1 MSVVLFQV
9 WGQTAL
15 MKAALNGHLEICQLL
30 IDRGCKIDITGRD
43 GYTALHWAVRE
54 GYLQTTRCLV
64 EQRGAS
70 PLITT
75 HEGETPYDIAARWKE
90 RQYKEVMEYL
100 QTVMSEKSPGVTAGQ
115 GIEDPIHTQTKSAML
130 NRLLGS
136 GTYVSYDMRCMV
148 TGQFA
153 VGKSSLVKL
162 LAGDVVPEGRHP
174 TDGISLLEGRCGLD
188 VETRSW
194 IYIDPETYDAL
205 DVVYNKVLMTSVEED
220 ERKEEKTPKKPH
232 LPDSNLVRS
241 DGKVMT
247 AGLSQQPLAAKPL
260 SPQISDSVSK
270 RKPEVKTHMK
280 SKMTK
285 EEIRKRMEKVLKR
298 GDYKMKVGR
307 LIFWDFG
314 GQYVYYTTHQTF
326 MTFRA
331 LFLVVF
337 DGSKGLHE
345 VVPDV
350 LCFPG
355 QHMTPT
361 PAVFLQHWVNSILT
375 YCKMVYVGIPKILF
389 VATHKDKIPMDDVE
403 SRREELYNGVEELFK
418 DHEGRNHLVLTQR
431 IFVNARDNTD
441 TEIEVLK
448 KAITELTFEH
458 PCWGEKMP
466 NACVPLE
473 LEIAE
478 LVAEG
483 KQILSL
489 KDVEELNAISNVS
502 VLSPDQLKDFL
513 NFHHSLGKIVYFDT
527 PHLKDFVII
536 NPLLM
541 VEVMRSFVT
550 DKVFWPEEMR
560 IQETF
565 KRMSTCGTIRREDLY
580 LIWKQKDFCAI
591 LPYKEFIFNILIY
604 LDILA
609 EQRRYDTT
617 TGSRLPV
624 ENFFVPCMVTERNTT
639 CFMDK
644 ECTPER
650 AICLAFLFKGTIIPP
665 ALPNRLI
672 SACLSMWT
680 VKQYEGRQLLFS
692 GFIGLSFDKSHD
704 IVVCV
709 EGNKILLYIVHRTS
723 SRLIVPDIATGV
735 KECLVTTMKRISD
748 FYHSTIHAKSSE
760 KSPFHVEYSCS
771 EMQCFISEKEAL
783 LEKGWV
789 CEKHNYKDR
798 NWLVWNQDKKQ
809 EQCEPNCPGLS
820 EDALNQIPS
829 DVELLR
835 FSTNFEL
842 NHIDELVIQLNLSK
856 KWTAIKYNNLNN
868 IEAATFLVLS
878 KWKERKKKF
887 KDLEEALVRMKIS
900 THDLCQVRRAR
911 TADTDIQATY
921 MDCIPTDEIL
931 DKLAPQ
937 IGHVFFQLGVALG
950 LSIPTL
956 ENIQSNISRD
966 LAAQNRE
973 VLFTWKE
980 EKTVKPSLMVLM
992 QALSDIGR
1000 GGLCLEE
1007 IMKNID
1013 INTLIASQAVET
1025 AAKKTTKEKT
1035 ILSRFDG
1042 SKEPG
1047 TQRNL
1052 KPPVDSLKPVA
1063 SQVLLPVANEL
1074 QSHPHTT
1081 IQVENESKTR
1091 FHAQLPQQSFDK
1103 NLDKIKN
1110 MLKAPVDL
1118 HNKEEYATLLLW
1130 DFAGDEE
1137 FYHTHQ
1143 TFLSPDSIYLV
1154 VTKLDEADEPK
1165 ALVSIVIHYY
1175 HSMSLGKNQAG
1186 VKTVQLLLA
1195 AKKPGGNKD
1204 QQEQPPKRDKRT
1216 HSDVSEE
1223 SRRSD
1228 REDNSFYNHNVNVK
1242 LTQEQSDLCEG
1253 NLTFDEC
1260 ALALKPMTNG

>member
-1 MSVVLFQV
+1 MSFYLENCNESIDEY
-9 WGQTAL
+9 GQTAL
-15 MKAALNGHLEICQLL
+15 MFAARGGHLEICSLLIDTGCKIDITETVNGLTALMWAVDGGHLEVCRLLIDTGCKINTTTEDGWTALMWAADGGHLEICRLL
-30 IDRGCKIDITGRD
+30 IDRGCKIDITSNR

-64 EQRGAS
+64 EQGGAS

-232 LPDSNLVRS
+232 SPDTNPVRS
-241 DGKVMT
+241 DDKVMT
-247 AGLSQQPLAAKPL
+247 AGPSKQPLAATSV

-270 RKPEVKTHMK
+270 RIPEVKTHMK

-285 EEIRKRMEKVLKR
+285 EEIRKRMEKVLKS

-345 VVPDV
+345 LVPDV

-375 YCKMVYVGIPKILF
+375 YCKVVYVGIPKILF
-389 VATHKDKIPMDDVE
+389 VATHKDKIPVEDVE

-431 IFVNARDNTD
+431 IFVNARNNTD

-489 KDVEELNAISNVS
+489 EEVEELNAISKVS

-513 NFHHSLGKIVYFDT
+513 NFHHSLGKIVYFET
-527 PHLKDFVII
+527 PQLKDFVII

-550 DKVFWPEEMR
+550 DKVFWPEEKR
-560 IQETF
+560 IHDTF
-565 KRMSTCGTIRREDLY
+565 KRMSKCGTIRREDLY
-580 LIWKQKDFCAI
+580 LIWEQKDFRAI
-591 LPYKEFIFNILIY
+591 LPYKEFIFNSLIY

-624 ENFFVPCMVTERNTT
+624 KNFFVPCMVTEKNTT

-692 GFIGLSFDKSHD
+692 GFIGLSFDRSHD

-709 EGNKILLYIVHRTS
+709 EGNKILLYIIHRTS
-723 SRLIVPDIATGV
+723 SGLIVPDIATGV
-735 KECLVTTMKRISD
+735 KECLVITMERISD
-748 FYHSTIHAKSSE
+748 FYQSTVHAKRSHP
-760 KSPFHVEYSCS
+760 SPFNIEYSCFK
-771 EMQCFISEKEAL
+771 MQCFISEEEAL
-783 LEKGWV
+783 QTKKWV
-789 CEKHNYKDR
+789 CDKHKHIHTAG
-798 NWLVWNQDKKQ
+798 NWFVWNQDQKK
-809 EQCEPNCPGLS
+809 EQCEDHCQGLS
-820 EDALNQIPS
+820 DDALSQIPS
-829 DVELLR
+829 DNELLR
-835 FSTNFEL
+835 FSI
-842 NHIDELVIQLNLSK
+842 HCASSK
-856 KWTAIKYNNLNN
+856 MHSFVTYLGMLQKWEDITYNYPDN
-868 IEAATFLVLS
+868 IEVSKFLVLS
-878 KWKERKKKF
+878 KWKELNVKGSF
-887 KDLEEALVRMKIS
+887 KILAEALMEMEIS
-900 THDLCQVRRAR
+900 PHLLCQVRRVKKAEIDIP
-911 TADTDIQATY
+911 ADYFDF
-921 MDCIPTDEIL
+921 IPTDEIL

-937 IGHVFFQLGVALG
+937 IGQVFFQLGAEFG
-950 LSIPTL
+950 LSISIL
-956 ENIQSNISRD
+956 ENIKTKNPRD

-973 VLFTWKE
+973 VLFTWRE
-980 EKTVKPSLMVLM
+980 DRSVKPTIRVLI
-992 QALSDIGR
+992 QALVNIGKGARCLKEVLENVDQSTLKASEVMENVDLSTLKASEEMVHKSKGAIPKLRTIKHFAATIKSDKQTPR
-1000 GGLCLEE
+1000 
-1007 IMKNID
+1007 
-1013 INTLIASQAVET
+1013 
-1025 AAKKTTKEKT
+1025 
-1035 ILSRFDG
+1035 
-1042 SKEPG
+1042 
-1047 TQRNL
+1047 QRNL
-1052 KPPVDSLKPVA
+1052 KRPSRIPVA
-1063 SQVLLPVANEL
+1063 VKQVV
-1074 QSHPHTT
+1074 ST
-1081 IQVENESKTR
+1081 
-1091 FHAQLPQQSFDK
+1091 AQITPR
-1103 NLDKIKN
+1103 
-1110 MLKAPVDL
+1110 PTDL
-1118 HNKEEYATLLLW
+1118 
-1130 DFAGDEE
+1130 
-1137 FYHTHQ
+1137 
-1143 TFLSPDSIYLV
+1143 
-1154 VTKLDEADEPK
+1154 
-1165 ALVSIVIHYY
+1165 
-1175 HSMSLGKNQAG
+1175 
-1186 VKTVQLLLA
+1186 
-1195 AKKPGGNKD
+1195 
-1204 QQEQPPKRDKRT
+1204 PPKGK
-1216 HSDVSEE
+1216 
-1223 SRRSD
+1223 RSD
-1228 REDNSFYNHNVNVK
+1228 KS
-1242 LTQEQSDLCEG
+1242 
-1253 NLTFDEC
+1253 
-1260 ALALKPMTNG
+1260 

>member
-1 MSVVLFQV
+1 MTQRYEDTCKVSQMITKEISEDIPLYSQDMFERSSSNLSESQVDELKQVPVRHKVHFQKQKDDL
-9 WGQTAL
+9 GRATAIRHKINTRRCIK
-15 MKAALNGHLEICQLL
+15 MAKTNDDIEDQITEDETQWIQQKTTKEIIQHKKSDEILEKVI
-30 IDRGCKIDITGRD
+30 IT
-43 GYTALHWAVRE
+43 
-54 GYLQTTRCLV
+54 
-64 EQRGAS
+64 
-70 PLITT
+70 
-75 HEGETPYDIAARWKE
+75 
-90 RQYKEVMEYL
+90 
-100 QTVMSEKSPGVTAGQ
+100 
-115 GIEDPIHTQTKSAML
+115 DPIHTQKKSAML

-194 IYIDPETYDAL
+194 IHIDPETYDAL

-247 AGLSQQPLAAKPL
+247 AGPSQQPLAAKPL

-270 RKPEVKTHMK
+270 RIPEVKTHMK

-285 EEIRKRMEKVLKR
+285 EEIRKRMEKVLKS
-298 GDYKMKVGR
+298 GNYKMKVGR

-345 VVPDV
+345 LVPDV

-375 YCKMVYVGIPKILF
+375 YCKVVYVGIPKILF
-389 VATHKDKIPMDDVE
+389 VATHKDKIPVDDVE

-448 KAITELTFEH
+448 KAITDLTFEH

-489 KDVEELNAISNVS
+489 EDVEELNAISKVS

-513 NFHHSLGKIVYFDT
+513 NFHHSLGKIVYFET
-527 PHLKDFVII
+527 PQLKDFVII

-550 DKVFWPEEMR
+550 DKVFWPEEKK
-560 IQETF
+560 IHETF
-565 KRMSTCGTIRREDLY
+565 KRMSKYGTIRREDLF
-580 LIWKQKDFCAI
+580 LIWEQKDFSAI
-591 LPYKEFIFNILIY
+591 LPYKEFIFNSLIY

-609 EQRRYDTT
+609 EQRRYDTS

-639 CFMDK
+639 SFMDK

-709 EGNKILLYIVHRTS
+709 EGNKILLYIIHRTS
-723 SRLIVPDIATGV
+723 SGLIVPDIATGV
-735 KECLVTTMKRISD
+735 KECLVITMERISD
-748 FYHSTIHAKSSE
+748 FYQSTIHAKRSQQ
-760 KSPFHVEYSCS
+760 SPFHIEYSCS
-771 EMQCFISEKEAL
+771 KMQCFISEEKAL
-783 LEKGWV
+783 KTKQWV
-789 CEKHNYKDR
+789 CDKHKHIHTAG
-798 NWLVWNQDKKQ
+798 NWFVWNQDQKK
-809 EQCEPNCPGLS
+809 EQCEDHCQGLS
-820 EDALNQIPS
+820 DDALSQIPS
-829 DVELLR
+829 DNELLR
-835 FSTNFEL
+835 
-842 NHIDELVIQLNLSK
+842 LSIHCASSK
-856 KWTAIKYNNLNN
+856 MHSFVTYLGMLQKWEDITYNYPDN
-868 IEAATFLVLS
+868 IEVSKFLVLS
-878 KWKERKKKF
+878 KWKEQNVKGSF
-887 KDLEEALVRMKIS
+887 KVLAEALNQMEIS
-900 THDLCQVRRAR
+900 SHLLCQVR
-911 TADTDIQATY
+911 
-921 MDCIPTDEIL
+921 L
-931 DKLAPQ
+931 
-937 IGHVFFQLGVALG
+937 
-950 LSIPTL
+950 
-956 ENIQSNISRD
+956 
-966 LAAQNRE
+966 
-973 VLFTWKE
+973 
-980 EKTVKPSLMVLM
+980 
-992 QALSDIGR
+992 
-1000 GGLCLEE
+1000 
-1007 IMKNID
+1007 
-1013 INTLIASQAVET
+1013 
-1025 AAKKTTKEKT
+1025 
-1035 ILSRFDG
+1035 
-1042 SKEPG
+1042 
-1047 TQRNL
+1047 
-1052 KPPVDSLKPVA
+1052 
-1063 SQVLLPVANEL
+1063 
-1074 QSHPHTT
+1074 
-1081 IQVENESKTR
+1081 
-1091 FHAQLPQQSFDK
+1091 
-1103 NLDKIKN
+1103 
-1110 MLKAPVDL
+1110 
-1118 HNKEEYATLLLW
+1118 
-1130 DFAGDEE
+1130 
-1137 FYHTHQ
+1137 
-1143 TFLSPDSIYLV
+1143 
-1154 VTKLDEADEPK
+1154 
-1165 ALVSIVIHYY
+1165 
-1175 HSMSLGKNQAG
+1175 
-1186 VKTVQLLLA
+1186 
-1195 AKKPGGNKD
+1195 
-1204 QQEQPPKRDKRT
+1204 
-1216 HSDVSEE
+1216 
-1223 SRRSD
+1223 
-1228 REDNSFYNHNVNVK
+1228 
-1242 LTQEQSDLCEG
+1242 
-1253 NLTFDEC
+1253 
-1260 ALALKPMTNG
+1260 

>member
-1 MSVVLFQV
+1 MLV
-9 WGQTAL
+9 A
-15 MKAALNGHLEICQLL
+15 MRGHLEICRLL
-30 IDRGCKIDITGRD
+30 IDTGCKIDITENNGE
-43 GYTALHWAVRE
+43 TALHWAANM
-54 GYLQTTRCLV
+54 GQLQITRCLV
-64 EQRGAS
+64 EQGGAS
-70 PLITT
+70 PLVTT
-75 HEGETPYDIAARWKE
+75 HQGKTPYDLAATSKWG
-90 RQYKEVMEYL
+90 QYEEVMEYL
-100 QTVMSEKSPGVTAGQ
+100 QTVMSEKSSGVTAGQ
-115 GIEDPIHTQTKSAML
+115 GIEDPIHTQTKSTML

-194 IYIDPETYDAL
+194 IHIDPETYDAL
-205 DVVYNKVLMTSVEED
+205 DVVYNKVLMTSIEED
-220 ERKEEKTPKKPH
+220 EGKEEKTPKKPH

-247 AGLSQQPLAAKPL
+247 AGPSQQPLAAKPL

-270 RKPEVKTHMK
+270 RIPELKTHMK

-285 EEIRKRMEKVLKR
+285 EEIKKRMEKVLKS
-298 GDYKMKVGR
+298 GNYKMKVGR

-375 YCKMVYVGIPKILF
+375 YCKVVYVGIPKILF
-389 VATHKDKIPMDDVE
+389 VATHKDKIPVEDVE

-489 KDVEELNAISNVS
+489 EDVEELNAISKVS

-513 NFHHSLGKIVYFDT
+513 NFHHSLGKIVYFET
-527 PHLKDFVII
+527 PQLKDFVII

-550 DKVFWPEEMR
+550 DKVFWPEEKK
-560 IQETF
+560 IHETF
-565 KRMSTCGTIRREDLY
+565 KRMSEYGTIRREDLF
-580 LIWKQKDFCAI
+580 LIWEQKDFSAI
-591 LPYKEFIFNILIY
+591 LPYKEFIFNSLIY

-609 EQRRYDTT
+609 EQRRYDTS

-639 CFMDK
+639 NFMDK

-680 VKQYEGRQLLFS
+680 VKQYEERQLLFS

-709 EGNKILLYIVHRTS
+709 EGNKILLYIIHRTS
-723 SRLIVPDIATGV
+723 SGLIVPDIATGV
-735 KECLVTTMKRISD
+735 KECLVVTMERISD
-748 FYHSTIHAKSSE
+748 FYHSTVHAKRSQQ
-760 KSPFHVEYSCS
+760 SPFHIEYSCS
-771 EMQCFISEKEAL
+771 NLKCFINAEEA
-783 LEKGWV
+783 KQTNGWI
-789 CEKHNYKDR
+789 CDKHNQTHKR
-798 NWLVWNQDKKQ
+798 RHWRVWNQDQTK
-809 EQCEPNCPGLS
+809 EQCEEECQGLS
-820 EDALNQIPS
+820 DDALSKTPS
-829 DVELLR
+829 DIELLR
-835 FSTNFEL
+835 FS
-842 NHIDELVIQLNLSK
+842 NHCESNKMHELVTHLGMLRIWKDVEYNHPKDIQVAK
-856 KWTAIKYNNLNN
+856 
-868 IEAATFLVLS
+868 FLLLS
-878 KWKERKKKF
+878 KWKEIKAKSNF
-887 KDLEEALVRMKIS
+887 KTLSEALINMGIS
-900 THDLCQVRRAR
+900 THVLCQVRRIIKAE
-911 TADTDIQATY
+911 TDIPADY
-921 MDCIPTDEIL
+921 LDFIPTDEIL
-931 DKLAPQ
+931 DKLAPL
-937 IGHVFFQLGVALG
+937 IGQVFFQLGTEIG

-956 ENIQSNISRD
+956 ENIQSNNLSD
-966 LAAQNRE
+966 LAEQNRV
-973 VLFTWKE
+973 VLFKWRE
-980 EKTVKPSLMVLM
+980 DQLIKPTIRVLM
-992 QALSDIGR
+992 QALVNIGR
-1000 GGLCLEE
+1000 GARCLEE
-1007 IMKNID
+1007 VLKNID
-1013 INTLIASQAVET
+1013 LHTLIVS
-1025 AAKKTTKEKT
+1025 
-1035 ILSRFDG
+1035 
-1042 SKEPG
+1042 
-1047 TQRNL
+1047 
-1052 KPPVDSLKPVA
+1052 
-1063 SQVLLPVANEL
+1063 
-1074 QSHPHTT
+1074 
-1081 IQVENESKTR
+1081 
-1091 FHAQLPQQSFDK
+1091 QQSRSK
-1103 NLDKIKN
+1103 RTIPKKPKIKSEQKTQN
-1110 MLKAPVDL
+1110 QGKSQIDID
-1118 HNKEEYATLLLW
+1118 TLTVSQQSTKK
-1130 DFAGDEE
+1130 GS
-1137 FYHTHQ
+1137 
-1143 TFLSPDSIYLV
+1143 FLR
-1154 VTKLDEADEPK
+1154 EPK
-1165 ALVSIVIHYY
+1165 IRSEQKPRSQQSNVR
-1175 HSMSLGKNQAG
+1175 K
-1186 VKTVQLLLA
+1186 LA
-1195 AKKPGGNKD
+1195 ALF
-1204 QQEQPPKRDKRT
+1204 ER
-1216 HSDVSEE
+1216 
-1223 SRRSD
+1223 
-1228 REDNSFYNHNVNVK
+1228 
-1242 LTQEQSDLCEG
+1242 
-1253 NLTFDEC
+1253 
-1260 ALALKPMTNG
+1260 

>member
-1 MSVVLFQV
+1 KGGFNLRSWNSNSNRLRELADTENVLDSSNEV
-9 WGQTAL
+9 NILGMRWNVADD
-15 MKAALNGHLEICQLL
+15 KLL
-30 IDRGCKIDITGRD
+30 FAEVDIDSTMGK
-43 GYTALHWAVRE
+43 
-54 GYLQTTRCLV
+54 
-64 EQRGAS
+64 
-70 PLITT
+70 
-75 HEGETPYDIAARWKE
+75 TPYDLAAEHKLG
-90 RQYKEVMEYL
+90 QYEDVMKYL
-100 QTVMSEKSPGVTAGQ
+100 QTVISEKSLGVTAGQ
-115 GIEDPIHTQTKSAML
+115 GIEDPIHTQTKSTML

-220 ERKEEKTPKKPH
+220 ERKEEKHQRNHIYQIHP
-232 LPDSNLVRS
+232 LLE
-241 DGKVMT
+241 VM
-247 AGLSQQPLAAKPL
+247 PLAAKAL

-270 RKPEVKTHMK
+270 RIPELKTNMK

-285 EEIRKRMEKVLKR
+285 EEIRKRMEKVLKS
-298 GDYKMKVGR
+298 GNYKMKVGR

-375 YCKMVYVGIPKILF
+375 YCKVVYVGIPKILF
-389 VATHKDKIPMDDVE
+389 VATHKDKIPVDDVE

-418 DHEGRNHLVLTQR
+418 DHEGRNHLVLTHR
-431 IFVNARDNTD
+431 IFVDARDNTD
-441 TEIEVLK
+441 TEIEILK

-489 KDVEELNAISNVS
+489 KDVEELNAISKVS

-527 PHLKDFVII
+527 PQLKDFVII

-565 KRMSTCGTIRREDLY
+565 KRMSTYGTIRREDLY
-580 LIWKQKDFCAI
+580 LIWEQTDFSAI

-624 ENFFVPCMVTERNTT
+624 KNFFVPCMVTERNTT

-650 AICLAFLFKGTIIPP
+650 AICLAFLFKGTVIPP

-709 EGNKILLYIVHRTS
+709 EGNKILLYIIHRTS
-723 SRLIVPDIATGV
+723 SGLIVSDIATGV
-735 KECLVTTMKRISD
+735 KECLVVTMERISD
-748 FYHSTIHAKSSE
+748 FYQSTIHAKHSQQ
-760 KSPFHVEYSCS
+760 SPFHIEYTCS
-771 EMQCFISEKEAL
+771 SLKCFISEEEA
-783 LEKGWV
+783 KQTNGWI
-789 CEKHNYKDR
+789 CDKHNQIQKAGHWR
-798 NWLVWNQDKKQ
+798 VWNQDQTK
-809 EQCEPNCPGLS
+809 EQCEEDCQGLND
-820 EDALNQIPS
+820 DALSKTPS
-829 DVELLR
+829 DIELLR
-835 FSTNFEL
+835 FSNHCKL
-842 NHIDELVIQLNLSK
+842 NQMHELVTHLGMLR
-856 KWTAIKYNNLNN
+856 KWEN
-868 IEAATFLVLS
+868 IEYNHRMNIEVAKFLILS
-878 KWKERKKKF
+878 KWKEMKVKCNF
-887 KDLEEALVRMKIS
+887 KTLSEALINMDTS
-900 THDLCQVRRAR
+900 THVLCQVRRVMKVE
-911 TADTDIQATY
+911 TDISADY
-921 MDCIPTDEIL
+921 LDFIPTDEIL
-931 DKLAPQ
+931 DTLAPL
-937 IGHVFFQLGVALG
+937 IGQVFFQLGTEIG

-956 ENIQSNISRD
+956 ENIQSNNPSD
-966 LAAQNRE
+966 LAEQNRV
-973 VLFTWKE
+973 VLFKWRE
-980 EKTVKPSLMVLM
+980 DQLVKPTIRVLI
-992 QALSDIGR
+992 QALYNIGR
-1000 GGLCLEE
+1000 GVRCLEE
-1007 IMKNID
+1007 VLKNID
-1013 INTLIASQAVET
+1013 LNTLIVS
-1025 AAKKTTKEKT
+1025 
-1035 ILSRFDG
+1035 
-1042 SKEPG
+1042 
-1047 TQRNL
+1047 
-1052 KPPVDSLKPVA
+1052 
-1063 SQVLLPVANEL
+1063 
-1074 QSHPHTT
+1074 
-1081 IQVENESKTR
+1081 
-1091 FHAQLPQQSFDK
+1091 QQSTVKEAIPKKPKISSKLESQSQGKSQNVDRDTLIGSQQSTSKDAIPKKAIIESDQESQSQGKSENVDQDTLIGSQQSTGKDAIPKKAIIESEQESQSQGKSENVDRDTLIGSHQSEDK
-1103 NLDKIKN
+1103 GAIPKMPKIKSEQEPQN
-1110 MLKAPVDL
+1110 RGKSQKVDHDTEIVSQQSRGEGAILKKPKIKSEQESQNQRKSQIDL
-1118 HNKEEYATLLLW
+1118 NLLTGSQQSRSKGATLKTPQIESEQKPQSRGKSQNDDW
-1130 DFAGDEE
+1130 DTEIVSQKSTSKG
-1137 FYHTHQ
+1137 
-1143 TFLSPDSIYLV
+1143 V
-1154 VTKLDEADEPK
+1154 V
-1165 ALVSIVIHYY
+1165 
-1175 HSMSLGKNQAG
+1175 Q
-1186 VKTVQLLLA
+1186 
-1195 AKKPGGNKD
+1195 KKPKIKS
-1204 QQEQPPKRDKRT
+1204 EQKPQ
-1216 HSDVSEE
+1216 
-1223 SRRSD
+1223 SRR
-1228 REDNSFYNHNVNVK
+1228 K
-1242 LTQEQSDLCEG
+1242 LSKKCSI
-1253 NLTFDEC
+1253 
-1260 ALALKPMTNG
+1260 A